1 MGLGKSIRIYLKDGN
16 VTGIKLAEVVNWT
29 IHGVSCPRNKVS
41 DLSFDEQN
49 KKPGVYFLLG
59 IDDQTNKPK
68 VYIGEAENVY
78 KRLQK
83 HVSEKD
89 FWNDV
94 IFFTSKDENLTKSHV
109 KYLESR
115 LLEVAIDADR
125 YVVDNPNSSNASA
138 LPLPDQDAM
147 EEFILNIKLLI
158 GVLGHKLLE
167 RVTSPTTVVTDVQ
180 LTATTENY
188 QVVNTSGNL
197 ELFLSSKGLKAS
209 ALQTNEG
216 LVVLEGSDV
225 AESITKNL
233 QNGYKDLREDLISNN
248 IIKSENDKL
257 TFVKNHLFSSPSA
270 AAAIIVGYSINGRNT
285 WKNAQGKTLK
295 DIEKEKIKAGNN
307 G

>member
-1 MGLGKSIRIYLKDGN
+1 MGLGKSIRIYLKDGS

-29 IHGVSCPRNKVS
+29 IHGVSCPRNKTP
-41 DLSFDEQN
+41 DLNFDEQN

-59 IDDQTNKPK
+59 VDDQTNKPK

-115 LLEVAIDADR
+115 LLEIAIDADR
-125 YVVDNPNSSNASA
+125 YVIDNPNSSNASA

-167 RVTSPTTVVTDVQ
+167 RVTSPSTFIADIP

-197 ELFLSSKGLKAS
+197 ELFLNSKGLNAS

-216 LVVLEGSDV
+216 IVVLEGSDV

-233 QNGYKDLREDLISNN
+233 QNGYKDLRVDLINN
-248 IIKSENDKL
+248 DIIKLENGRL
-257 TFVKNHLFSSPSA
+257 MFVKNHLFSSPSA

-285 WKNAQGKTLK
+285 WKNKQGKTLK
-295 DIEKEKIKAGNN
+295 EIEKEKIKAGNN